1 MGRLQTKKGYS
12 KKYIEEQ
19 IANIANIAFKWQL
32 KEIKF
37 KSFQLQAIRNKN
49 IQKDLKSIIL
59 VLLQLFNIQM
69 RTLTSK
75 LISLTSYSH
84 RKVKGNPFI
93 GGIVL
98 FCRILMAFVA
108 TSPW

>member
-1 MGRLQTKKGYS
+1 MGRLQTKKGDS

-19 IANIANIAFKWQL
+19 IANL
-32 KEIKF
+32 
-37 KSFQLQAIRNKN
+37 KSFKLQTIRNKN
-49 IQKDLKSIIL
+49 IKKDLMPIIL

-75 LISLTSYSH
+75 LISLTSYSR

-108 TSPW
+108 TSP